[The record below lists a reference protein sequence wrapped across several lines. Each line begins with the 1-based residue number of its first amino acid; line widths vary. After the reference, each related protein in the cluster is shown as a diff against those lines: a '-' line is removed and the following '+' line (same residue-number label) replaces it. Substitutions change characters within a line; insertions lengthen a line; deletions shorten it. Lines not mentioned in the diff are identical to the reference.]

1 VIDNPT
7 NTYKN
12 KGVFMNIKRFVK
24 VISFSSAVVFLTIG
38 IISCATTNTTQAKD
52 NRENPYAFLD
62 TLQLE
67 KGEIFV
73 KDMVPEGGETYSA
86 SAFDA
91 ANNFLVMDDFFDF
104 TKNLTLDQQ
113 IALTKALFKDLP
125 MRKDRGDMRIVLV
138 GDYYSKDSDLIIL
151 IDMVGLKPGK
161 IPEKTMGIRYF
172 TNAMNFKV
180 EDKET
185 KKENLVGSG
194 RNLNSNINYNRI
206 GVPFDD
212 GLLVFDNNL
221 TFTPSNVESVKDDLE
236 RANLMDTLVKDE
248 FKDNDEMV
256 PALYEVLKSKSEL
269 DPIVRLVAEMNYYLY
284 ELRSNKLTEAEKT
297 LANLSA
303 LVPANAHPSV
313 QYAVT
318 SQAPFLIKLM
328 KAF

>member
-86 SAFDA
+86 IAFDP
-91 ANNFLVMDDFFDF
+91 ANNFLFMDDFFDF

>member
-1 VIDNPT
+1 
-7 NTYKN
+7 
-12 KGVFMNIKRFVK
+12 MCW
-24 VISFSSAVVFLTIG
+24 L
-38 IISCATTNTTQAKD
+38 
-52 NRENPYAFLD
+52 
-62 TLQLE
+62 
-67 KGEIFV
+67 
-73 KDMVPEGGETYSA
+73 
-86 SAFDA
+86 
-91 ANNFLVMDDFFDF
+91 
-104 TKNLTLDQQ
+104 
-113 IALTKALFKDLP
+113 
-125 MRKDRGDMRIVLV
+125 
-138 GDYYSKDSDLIIL
+138 DYYSKDSDLIIL

-185 KKENLVGSG
+185 KKETLVGSG